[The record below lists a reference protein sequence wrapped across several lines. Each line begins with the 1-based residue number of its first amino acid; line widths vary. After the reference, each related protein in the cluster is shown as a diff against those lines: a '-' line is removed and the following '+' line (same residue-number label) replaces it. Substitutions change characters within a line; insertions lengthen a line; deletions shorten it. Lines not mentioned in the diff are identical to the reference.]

1 MASNILSSSP
11 TQIQYF
17 IDSSLPAKQVLSVT
31 NISGAAQTGVQLILS
46 PSVPAPVSVPG
57 AGLLSNPAPLDRTA
71 GFIITDV
78 IVRNVTALA
87 TALGATV
94 LAGPVAAQV
103 AATTVLAPS
112 ALPAA
117 LLSGNVT
124 ILSGGVST
132 NSVVLQGS
140 IITVNETG
148 ATTGTR
154 QYIVMGVAVAL

>member
-1 MASNILSSSP
+1 MASNILSSTP

-31 NISGAAQTGVQLILS
+31 NVSGVAQTGVQLILS
-46 PSVPAPVSVPG
+46 PNVPAPISVPG

-78 IVRNVTALA
+78 LVRNLTVLGSALS
-87 TALGATV
+87 ATV
-94 LAGPVAAQV
+94 LAGPVGAQV
-103 AATTVLAPS
+103 AVTATLAAS
-112 ALPAA
+112 ALTAGSVA
-117 LLSGNVT
+117 
-124 ILSGGVST
+124 ILSGGVAT
-132 NSVVLQGS
+132 NAVVLQSS